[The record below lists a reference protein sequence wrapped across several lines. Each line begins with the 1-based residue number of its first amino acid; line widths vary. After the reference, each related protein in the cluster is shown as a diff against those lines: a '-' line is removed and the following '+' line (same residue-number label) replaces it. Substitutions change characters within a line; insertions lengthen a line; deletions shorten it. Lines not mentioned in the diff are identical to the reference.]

1 MAGILARA
9 GRAGLA
15 TGIGAGVERGRQDEG
30 VLAVESEADQVH
42 QQRIDDADECEAV
55 HGTSQL
61 TVLRIICI

>member
-1 MAGILARA
+1 VAGILARA

-30 VLAVESEADQVH
+30 VLAVESEGDQVH